1 MPENPFEF
9 VTQNSGSIDTELFA
23 SAGFIFFI
31 KIAEFVLIASAI
43 FFVLHGIYLI
53 YKINTIGGKFVAY
66 KDAFVRKTPPQYKG
80 EFVTRWIQIKQKME
94 TKNESDYKLAILEAD
109 KVFDDLLKRMMVKGK
124 DMGGRLKQINEEL
137 LPSINKVWQS
147 HKVRNKIAH
156 KPDYHLSYSEAERVM
171 ENYED
176 ALQDL
181 KILD

>member
-1 MPENPFEF
+1 MSENPFEF
-9 VTQNSGSIDTELFA
+9 LIENAGSINTGFFV

-31 KIAEFVLIASAI
+31 KIAEFILISLAI
-43 FFVLHGIYLI
+43 FFILHGIYLI
-53 YKINTIGGKFVAY
+53 YKINTIGGRFRVY
-66 KDAFVRKTPPQYKG
+66 KDAFVRKTPPSYKG
-80 EFVTRWIQIKQKME
+80 EFVTRWIQIKQRME

-156 KPDYHLSYSEAERVM
+156 KPDYHLSYSEAERVI
-171 ENYED
+171 ENYEA
-176 ALQDL
+176 ALHDL
-181 KILD
+181 NILD

>member
-9 VTQNSGSIDTELFA
+9 LVENAGNINTGMFA
-23 SAGFIFFI
+23 SAGFILFI
-31 KIAEFVLIASAI
+31 KIAEFILISLTI
-43 FFVLHGIYLI
+43 FFILHGIYLI
-53 YKINTIGGKFVAY
+53 YKINTIGGRFRVY
-66 KDAFVRKTPPQYKG
+66 KDAFTRKTPPAYKG

-109 KVFDDLLKRMMVKGK
+109 KVFDDLLKRMMVRGK

-137 LPSINKVWQS
+137 LPSINKVWLS

-156 KPDYHLSYSEAERVM
+156 KPDYHLSYSEAERMM
-171 ENYED
+171 ENYEI
-176 ALQDL
+176 ALRDL